1 MNLGHTSI
9 QTIAASE
16 PIEKM
21 TRESQ
26 AVEETSRKGFLSFKK
41 ARKELFFLL
50 FSRLLFLEMMPVTT
64 TIQKYSHYCCCCSVA

>member
-26 AVEETSRKGFLSFKK
+26 AVEETSRKDFLSFKK
-41 ARKELFFLL
+41 ARKELFFP
-50 FSRLLFLEMMPVTT
+50 SFL
-64 TIQKYSHYCCCCSVA
+64 